1 MNRRT
6 LAAGT
11 ITVRNELTR
20 ILTVTSICAFLASPL
35 VLAVGCSSSSGEN
48 NVLAIATATRPA
60 AASPTIKPTR
70 PATATP
76 EPTGAPTP
84 SSSSPEPSSIPPV
97 DTPAAEPPTPGPT
110 PVDASQIQLLPAD
123 IGQGQ
128 ASTIR
133 LWGYGATSAMA
144 ILNERRY
151 PLVADGGFF
160 WGVLAASAD
169 QPPGSYPIVV
179 QLRQENG
186 DLLGEPATQINV
198 VSMGYPV
205 ENIDLPPESTA
216 LLTPELVQ
224 EEQNTRASVF
234 ALFTPQKLWAGA
246 FIIPVNAAIVS
257 PFGIGRSYNGGP
269 VSGYHTGVD
278 LAGEEGDWVAAANS
292 GRVAFVGATPLR
304 GNGVIIDHGAGVFSG
319 YYHLSAIAVQE
330 GQMVNK
336 GDLIGAVGSTGMV
349 TGPHLHW
356 EIVVRGLVIDPI
368 PWTLEEKGP

>member
-1 MNRRT
+1 MAMTTQRRLFTALLT
-6 LAAGT
+6 LA
-11 ITVRNELTR
+11 
-20 ILTVTSICAFLASPL
+20 LA
-35 VLAVGCSSSSGEN
+35 LAAGCSSSSNDED
-48 NVLAIATATRPA
+48 VLQIATATRPA
-60 AASPTIKPTR
+60 ASSPTARPTH
-70 PATATP
+70 PAIATA
-76 EPTGAPTP
+76 EPTSAPTP

-110 PVDASQIQLLPAD
+110 PVDAPQIQLLPTD

-128 ASTIR
+128 AGTIR

-169 QPPGSYPIVV
+169 QPPGVYPIVV

-186 DLLGEPATQINV
+186 ELLGELATQISV
-198 VSMGYPV
+198 VAMGYPV

-234 ALFTPQKLWAGA
+234 ALFTPQKFWVGP
-246 FIIPVNAAIVS
+246 FIIPVNAAVVS
-257 PFGIGRSYNGGP
+257 PYGIGRSYNGGP
-269 VSGYHTGVD
+269 VSGHHTGVD

-292 GRVAFVGATPLR
+292 GRVAFAGATPLR

-319 YYHLSAIAVQE
+319 YYHLSAIAMQE

-336 GDLIGAVGSTGMV
+336 GDLVGAVGSTGMV

-356 EIVVRGLVIDPI
+356 EIVVRGLEIDPI

>member
-1 MNRRT
+1 MGTAMTTRRRLFT
-6 LAAGT
+6 ALLASALALALAAG
-11 ITVRNELTR
+11 
-20 ILTVTSICAFLASPL
+20 
-35 VLAVGCSSSSGEN
+35 CSSGSNDEDALQ
-48 NVLAIATATRPA
+48 VATATRPA

-70 PATATP
+70 PATATA

-97 DTPAAEPPTPGPT
+97 DAPSAEPPPPGTT
-110 PVDASQIQLLPAD
+110 PVEAAEIQLVPAD

-128 ASTIR
+128 ASMIR

-151 PLVADGGFF
+151 PLVAYGEFF
-160 WGVLAASAD
+160 WGILAASAD
-169 QPPGSYPIVV
+169 QPPGAYPISV
-179 QLRQENG
+179 QLRQESG

-198 VSMGYPV
+198 VAMDYPV

-224 EEQNTRASVF
+224 EEQNVRDSVF
-234 ALFTPQKLWAGA
+234 ALFTAQKLWAGA

-257 PFGIGRSYNGGP
+257 PYGIGRSYNGGP
-269 VSGYHTGVD
+269 VSGHHTGVD

-304 GNGVIIDHGAGVFSG
+304 GNGVIIDHGVGVFSG

-356 EIVVRGLVIDPI
+356 EIIVRGVVIDPI
-368 PWTLEEKGP
+368 PWTLEAKGP